1 MDIKNFKVAVIII
14 IFISLPRIAFGQDNS
29 IFGASLGLG
38 LTNMT
43 GSASE
48 TTNLS
53 ADIGYTIGINFEQ
66 EFSERTS
73 LNLNLLYSRKNVRR
87 GYNTLPNYPI
97 NQEKDYL
104 KMSFD
109 YIELPITI
117 RYEVISQSAFFINGG
132 VFFSYLLNTKLSEE
146 NNPPNL
152 LATPWTEKVDYGL
165 SFGIAKKIS
174 INQNNTF
181 VLELRDNLGMK
192 NLIDPDSQYNL
203 KSNTLY
209 FLVTWEFGK

>member
-1 MDIKNFKVAVIII
+1 MNINNFKLAVVIIVS
-14 IFISLPRIAFGQDNS
+14 ISLPRITFGQDNS

-53 ADIGYTIGINFEQ
+53 SDIGYTLGINFEQ

-117 RYEVISQSAFFINGG
+117 RYEIVSQSEFFINGG
-132 VFFSYLLNTKLSEE
+132 VFIGYLLNTKLSEE
-146 NNPPNL
+146 NIPPNL
-152 LATPWTEKVDYGL
+152 LATPWSEKVDYGF

-174 INQNNTF
+174 INQNNKI

-192 NLIDPDSQYNL
+192 NLVDSDSQYKL

-209 FLVTWEFGK
+209 LLVTWEFGK

>member
-1 MDIKNFKVAVIII
+1 MNIKNFKLAVILLVS
-14 IFISLPRIAFGQDNS
+14 ISFPRITSGQDNT

-38 LTNMT
+38 LTTMM

-53 ADIGYTIGINFEQ
+53 SDIGYTLGINFEQ

-97 NQEKDYL
+97 NQENDYL

-117 RYEVISQSAFFINGG
+117 RYEVVSKSEFFINGG
-132 VFFSYLLNTKLSEE
+132 VFISYLLNTKLSEE
-146 NNPPNL
+146 NIPPNL
-152 LATPWTEKVDYGL
+152 SASPWTEKVDYGF

-174 INQNNTF
+174 INQNNKF

-192 NLIDPDSQYNL
+192 NLVDSDSQYNL

-209 FLVTWEFGK
+209 FLITWEFGN

>member
-1 MDIKNFKVAVIII
+1 MTINNIRLAVIII
-14 IFISLPRIAFGQDNS
+14 VSISLPRIAIGQDDS
-29 IFGASLGLG
+29 IFGASLGLA

-53 ADIGYTIGINFEQ
+53 SDIGYTLGINFEQ
-66 EFSERTS
+66 EISERTS

-97 NQEKDYL
+97 NQENDYL

-109 YIELPITI
+109 YIELPMTI
-117 RYEVISQSAFFINGG
+117 RYEIISQSEFYINGG
-132 VFFSYLLNTKLSEE
+132 AFFSYLLNTKLSEE
-146 NNPPNL
+146 NIPTNL
-152 LATPWTEKVDYGL
+152 LATPWTEKVDYGF

-174 INQNNTF
+174 INQNNKF
-181 VLELRDNLGMK
+181 VLELRDNLGLK
-192 NLIDPDSQYNL
+192 NLVDSGSQYNL

-209 FLVTWEFGK
+209 FLITWEF

>member
-1 MDIKNFKVAVIII
+1 MNIKKFNLAVILIL
-14 IFISLPRIAFGQDNS
+14 SLSVPRITNGQDNS

-48 TTNLS
+48 ITNLS
-53 ADIGYTIGINFEQ
+53 PDIGYTLGINFEQ

-97 NQEKDYL
+97 NQENDYL

-109 YIELPITI
+109 YLELPVTI
-117 RYEVISQSAFFINGG
+117 RYEVVSKSDFFINGG
-132 VFFSYLLNTKLSEE
+132 VYISYLLNTKLSED
-146 NNPPNL
+146 NIPPNL

-174 INQNNTF
+174 INQNNKL
-181 VLELRDNLGMK
+181 VLELRDNIGMK
-192 NLIDPDSQYNL
+192 NLVDSDSQYNL

-209 FLVTWEFGK
+209 FFVTWEFGN